1 MDESGVFEI
10 VKTQVL
16 AVLPDLEGQS
26 LTYDAQLSDLGANS
40 MDRVEVAT
48 FSQQELGIMVPSEKL
63 AGVNNIGDLVRLL
76 YATLKQSS

>member
-16 AVLPDLEGQS
+16 SVLPDLEEQS
-26 LTYDAQLSDLGANS
+26 LTYDAQLADLGANS

-76 YATLKQSS
+76 HATLKQSS